1 MTSLRSEF
9 QYFNPYTT
17 KYEPENAL
25 ALAKAS
31 QLAYEYNK
39 GNRIEQTVWEWGLT
53 DYFQLWDVDGTQS
66 YVAAN
71 KDIILAVFAGT
82 NEMKDWGSNLGMR
95 PMAGPVGNVHRGFND
110 ALERVWDDMR
120 RAILSCKQFQV
131 RERRRPQTLWIAGH
145 SLGGA
150 LATLAVA
157 KLRME
162 EDRAVNGLYTF
173 GSPRVGDRTFAR
185 NFNLEFN
192 AAYRIVNNNDV
203 VTRVPGRLMMYS
215 HVGQFLYIDT
225 EKRLHEDIHW
235 WHQFVDTFEGKI
247 EAIMEKGL
255 DYISDHSMSEYIEG
269 LANNRHYNPFQLQK
283 EYRAQY
289 A

>member
-1 MTSLRSEF
+1 MTNLKLEF
-9 QYFNPYTT
+9 QHFNPYTT

-25 ALAKAS
+25 ALSKAA
-31 QLAYEYNK
+31 QLAYSYQD
-39 GNRIEQTVWEWGLT
+39 GDPIERTVREWGFT
-53 DYFQLWDVDGTQS
+53 EYFKQWDVDSTQS
-66 YVAAN
+66 YIAAN
-71 KDIILAVFAGT
+71 QDVIIAVFAGT
-82 NEMKDWGSNLGMR
+82 NEPKDWLSNLGLL
-95 PMAGPVGNVHRGFND
+95 PMPGPVGSVHRGFND
-110 ALERVWDDMR
+110 ALERVWDEMR
-120 RAILSCKQFQV
+120 KAIIDCKKFKV
-131 RERRRPQTLWIAGH
+131 KEHKRPQTLWVTGH

-162 EDRAVNGLYTF
+162 EDRTVNGLYTF
-173 GSPRVGDRTFAR
+173 GSPRVGDRIFAR

-225 EKRLHEDIHW
+225 EKRLHDDIHW
-235 WHQFVDTFEGKI
+235 WHQFIDTFEGKI
-247 EAIMEKGL
+247 DALLEKGL
-255 DYISDHSMSEYIEG
+255 DYINDHSMSEYIAG
-269 LANNRHYNPFQLQK
+269 LTKNRNNNPFTLQK
-283 EYRAQY
+283 QY